1 MKSTY
6 TKYASQPNYARLTGR
21 EAAQLVLMQHGI
33 TGVNIR
39 YIEGDALTNYFDPRS
54 NEIVLSRSVY
64 DSSSVSAIGIAAHEA
79 GHAVQYAQSYA
90 PMKVRAAII
99 PVTQIGSNL
108 AFPLVLLGIIFSFYP
123 LTYACLLYTS

>member
-1 MKSTY
+1 M
-6 TKYASQPNYARLTGR
+6 
-21 EAAQLVLMQHGI
+21 LMQHGV

-64 DSSSVSAIGIAAHEA
+64 DNSSVSAIGIAAHEA
-79 GHAVQYAQSYA
+79 GHAVQYALSYA

-99 PVTQIGSNL
+99 R
-108 AFPLVLLGIIFSFYP
+108 
-123 LTYACLLYTS
+123 